1 MDKWVAILL
10 ICLCF
15 GMFSPIIVSETT
27 KGHCKTEAIKA
38 QMPADDILKLC
49 K

>member
-10 ICLCF
+10 MVLCVA
-15 GMFSPIIVSETT
+15 MFSPVAVMEHS
-27 KGHCKTEAIKA
+27 KRVCKTEAIHA
-38 QMPADDILKLC
+38 GMSADDILKLC

>member
-1 MDKWVAILL
+1 MDKWFAIVL
-10 ICLCF
+10 IGVVV
-15 GMFSPIIVSETT
+15 GMFSPVYVMENQ
-27 KGHCKTEAIKA
+27 KGNCRTEAIKA

>member
-10 ICLCF
+10 MFLVV
-15 GMFSPIIVSETT
+15 GMFSPMVVMENAKST
-27 KGHCKTEAIKA
+27 CKTEAIKA
-38 QMPADDILKLC
+38 GMSADDILKLC

>member
-10 ICLCF
+10 VVFIV
-15 GMFSPIIVSETT
+15 GMFSPVVVSENAKST
-27 KGHCKTEAIKA
+27 CKIEAIKA
-38 QMPADDILKLC
+38 GMSADDILKLC

>member
-10 ICLCF
+10 MVLVLA
-15 GMFSPIIVSETT
+15 MFSPVVVSEST
-27 KGHCKTEAIKA
+27 KNTCKTEAIKA
-38 QMPADDILKLC
+38 GMSAEDIIKLC

>member
-1 MDKWVAILL
+1 MDKWFVILL
-10 ICLCF
+10 IGTLF
-15 GMFSPIIVSETT
+15 GMFTPVMVSEYQ
-27 KGHCKTEAIKA
+27 KGNCRTEAIKA